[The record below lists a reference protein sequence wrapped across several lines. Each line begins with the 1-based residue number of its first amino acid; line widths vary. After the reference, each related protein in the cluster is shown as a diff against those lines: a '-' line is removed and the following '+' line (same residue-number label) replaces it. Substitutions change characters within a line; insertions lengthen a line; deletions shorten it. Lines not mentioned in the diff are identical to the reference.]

1 MKQKVSLSLFSITL
15 SGIMM
20 IILLCALY
28 YSNSSVSISII
39 SATIIVWCALSLYYM
54 PLTISVSNRDL
65 SVNRT
70 IRTKRISLREISSI
84 ERLQATM
91 LGWRVFGSDGW
102 FGYWGWYRDK
112 TLGKYFAYYGN
123 EDDCFIVRLNNGKQY
138 VLGCDNPDTI
148 VNYIKSRYLIETA

>member
-28 YSNSSVSISII
+28 FSNSPVSISII
-39 SATIIVWCALSLYYM
+39 STIIIVWSSLALYYM
-54 PLTISVSNRDL
+54 PLSVSVCDGKLRV
-65 SVNRT
+65 SCT
-70 IRTKRISLREISSI
+70 IRTKQIPIREISSI

-91 LGWRVFGSDGW
+91 LGRRVFGSDGW

-123 EDDCFIVRLNNGKQY
+123 EADCFIIRLNNGKQY

-148 VNYIKSRYLIETA
+148 VNYIKSKIFLETT